1 MLTTTFRPQEA
12 AIIDTPSSISEKIA
26 PEKNIITLYI
36 SKDNKVFFNIDNG
49 TDSTKHI
56 RKDVLTN
63 VGKQFN
69 IVFTPVQLDKFEKM
83 ASFGMP
89 VKDVAGWI
97 NATDAKVRD
106 EMQKGIPMDSLNN
119 ELAMWIL
126 FARKANQNAEAAIK
140 GDNFA
145 DFKVVKKVLDILQEA
160 KINKFNLT
168 TNLEKVEVKLE
179 N

>member
-26 PEKNIITLYI
+26 PEKNIITLYV
-36 SKDNKVFFNIDNG
+36 SKENKVFFNIDNG
-49 TDSTKHI
+49 KDSTKHI
-56 RKDVLTN
+56 REDVLSN
-63 VGKQFN
+63 VGKQYN
-69 IVFTPVQLDKFEKM
+69 INFTKAQLDQFEKM

-89 VKDVAGWI
+89 IKNVSGWI
-97 NATDAKVRD
+97 DARDSKVRD
-106 EMQKGIPMDSLNN
+106 QMQIGIPMDSLNN

-126 FARKANQNAEAAIK
+126 FARKANPNAEAAIK
-140 GDNFA
+140 GDNLA
-145 DFKVVKKVLDILQEA
+145 DFKVVKKVLDILQAA